1 MKDKPITILC
11 KSNSRAYNII
21 IQKNCFNHIIKE
33 LSHYKKCII
42 ICDSN
47 VRKYYGEALFQ
58 AITAEKI
65 TCSIISFPAGESNK
79 NLNTFSYLHEQI
91 ALRLDRNSCII
102 TLGGGVTGDMG
113 GFVASTYMR
122 GISYIQIPTSLLA
135 MVDSSVGGKLGV
147 NSSIGK
153 NVVGVF
159 NNPEKVLIDPSLLE
173 TLPEK
178 YLIDGMAEVIKHAFL
193 SGEDYVSFLEKNS
206 VGIFELN
213 HSLLIQL
220 ISFSIQYK
228 VKIVEQDEREAG
240 IRKILNYGHTIGHA
254 LEETLGYSNI
264 SHGYAVA
271 IGMNAINYLAMKCGL
286 LSKMTFDRIQR
297 LLRQYKLPIFLSD
310 LGLQGDPAKILH
322 YLSKDK
328 KNQDDQIVLILLHE
342 IGKPIIS
349 STQTKNEIEEAL
361 EYVVKNRSIS

>member
-1 MKDKPITILC
+1 MKDNAITILC
-11 KSNSRAYNII
+11 KSNSRAYDIV
-21 IQKNCFNHIIKE
+21 IQKNCFYQVIKE
-33 LSHYKKCII
+33 LSHNRKYII

-47 VRKYYGEALFQ
+47 VRTHHGEALLQ
-58 AITAEKI
+58 SLAANKI
-65 TCSIISFPAGESNK
+65 TCDLISFPAGESNK

-159 NNPEKVLIDPSLLE
+159 NNPEKVFIDPSLLE

-178 YLIDGMAEVIKHAFL
+178 YLIDGMAEVIKHAIL

-213 HSLLIQL
+213 FSLLIQL
-220 ISFSIQYK
+220 ISLSVQYK
-228 VKIVEQDEREAG
+228 VGIVEQDEREAG

-254 LEETLGYSNI
+254 LEETIGYQNI

-271 IGMNAINYLAMKCGL
+271 IGMNAVNYLAMKCGM
-286 LSKMTFDRIQR
+286 LSKLTFDRIQL

-310 LGLQGDPAKILH
+310 LDLQGDSEKILH
-322 YLSKDK
+322 FLNMDK
-328 KNQDDQIVLILLHE
+328 KNQKNQVVMIILHE

-349 STQTKNEIEEAL
+349 STQTKLQMKEAIE
-361 EYVVKNRSIS
+361 YIVQKRSIS

>member
-1 MKDKPITILC
+1 MKDTTITISC
-11 KSNSRAYNII
+11 QSNSRAYDIV
-21 IQKNCFNHIIKE
+21 IQKNCFHHVIE
-33 LSHYKKCII
+33 DLSHNRKYII

-47 VRKYYGEALFQ
+47 VRNHYGDPLFN

-65 TCSIISFPAGESNK
+65 KCDIISFPAGESNK

-178 YLIDGMAEVIKHAFL
+178 YLIDGMAEVIKHAIL
-193 SGEDYVSFLEKNS
+193 SGEKYVSFLEKNS
-206 VGIFELN
+206 KGIFEFN
-213 HSLLIQL
+213 SSLLIQL
-220 ISFSIQYK
+220 ISLSVQYK
-228 VKIVEQDEREAG
+228 VSVIEQDEREAG

-254 LEETLGYSNI
+254 LEETIGYQNI

-271 IGMNAINYLAMKCGL
+271 IGMNAVNYLALKCGM
-286 LSKMTFDRIQR
+286 LSKLTFDRIQR
-297 LLRQYKLPIFLSD
+297 LLRLYKLPIFLSD
-310 LGLQGDPAKILH
+310 LGLHGDPAEIFNF
-322 YLSKDK
+322 LSKDK
-328 KNQDDQIVLILLHE
+328 KNQNDQIVLILLQE

-349 STQTKNEIEEAL
+349 IAQTNSQMKEAIKFI
-361 EYVVKNRSIS
+361 VTDRSI

>member
-1 MKDKPITILC
+1 MKDNAITISC
-11 KSNSRAYNII
+11 KSNTRAYDIV
-21 IQKNCFNHIIKE
+21 IQKNCFYKAIKE
-33 LSHYKKCII
+33 LSHNRKYII

-47 VRKYYGEALFQ
+47 VRKHYGELFFK

-65 TCSIISFPAGESNK
+65 KSYLISFPAGESNK

-91 ALRLDRNSCII
+91 ALRLDRNSCIMI
-102 TLGGGVTGDMG
+102 LGGGVTGDMG

-173 TLPEK
+173 TLPDK
-178 YLIDGMAEVIKHAFL
+178 YLIDGMAEVIKHAIL

-206 VGIFELN
+206 VGIFDLN
-213 HSLLIQL
+213 FSLLIHL
-220 ISFSIQYK
+220 ISLSVQYK
-228 VKIVEQDEREAG
+228 VNIVEQDEREAG

-254 LEETLGYSNI
+254 LEETIGYRNI
-264 SHGYAVA
+264 SHGNAVA
-271 IGMNAINYLAMKCGL
+271 IGMNAVNYLAMKCGI
-286 LSKMTFDRIQR
+286 LSKLTFDRIQR
-297 LLRQYKLPIFLSD
+297 LLKQYKLPIFLSD
-310 LGLQGDPAKILH
+310 LDLQGDSEKILH
-322 YLSKDK
+322 FFNHDK
-328 KNQDDQIVLILLHE
+328 KNQNDQIVLILLKE

-349 STQTKNEIEEAL
+349 STQTKPQMKEAI
-361 EYVVKNRSIS
+361 EYVVKERSIS

>member
-1 MKDKPITILC
+1 MKDNSITILC
-11 KSNSRAYNII
+11 KSNSRAYDIV
-21 IQKNCFNHIIKE
+21 IQKNCFYNVIKY
-33 LSHYKKCII
+33 LSHFKKYII

-47 VRKYYGEALFQ
+47 LKRYYGETLLQ
-58 AITAEKI
+58 LITAEKF
-65 TCSIISFPAGESNK
+65 TCDLISFPAGESNK
-79 NLNTFSYLHEQI
+79 NLKVFSYLHEQI

-122 GISYIQIPTSLLA
+122 GISFIQIPTSLLA

-178 YLIDGMAEVIKHAFL
+178 YLIDGMAEVIKQAIL
-193 SGEDYVSFLEKNS
+193 SGEEYVSFLEKNS
-206 VGIFELN
+206 VEIFELN
-213 HSLLIQL
+213 LSLLIKL
-220 ISFSIQYK
+220 ISLSVQYK
-228 VKIVEQDEREAG
+228 VNIVEQDERDAG

-264 SHGYAVA
+264 SHGFAVA
-271 IGMNAINYLAMKCGL
+271 IGMNAVNYLAMKCGI
-286 LSKMTFDRIQR
+286 LSKITFDRVQR
-297 LLRQYKLPIFLSD
+297 LLREYKLPLFLSD
-310 LGLQGDPAKILH
+310 LDLRGDSAKILH
-322 YLSKDK
+322 FLNNDK
-328 KNQDDQIVLILLHE
+328 KNQNDQIVMILLQE
-342 IGKPIIS
+342 IGEPIIS
-349 STQTKNEIEEAL
+349 DTQTKPQMKEAI